1 MGIGF
6 KNSLADTSLFTLQL
20 GKEFIYLLV
29 YVDDI
34 LITGSTIPGIQRILT
49 LLAERFSV
57 KDLEDLNYF
66 LGLEA
71 HRTEEGLHLSQRKYI
86 IN

>member
-1 MGIGF
+1 M
-6 KNSLADTSLFTLQL
+6 
-20 GKEFIYLLV
+20 YLLV

-34 LITGSTIPGIQRILT
+34 LVAGNSKPAIATILR

-57 KDLEDLNYF
+57 KDPEDLNYL

-71 HRTEEGLHLSQRKYI
+71 HRTNKDCIFLSVNTYLTCST
-86 IN
+86 NMTW